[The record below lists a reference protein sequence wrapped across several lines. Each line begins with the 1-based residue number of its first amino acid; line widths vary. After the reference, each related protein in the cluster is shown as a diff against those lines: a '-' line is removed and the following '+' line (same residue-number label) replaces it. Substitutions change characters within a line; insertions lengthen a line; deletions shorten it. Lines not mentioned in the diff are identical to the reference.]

1 MDLANP
7 VAGEEGVAMGDHGK
21 LVAEVER
28 LRGEIKRLEDRF
40 EAKLLYM
47 RFSGVVAATVLFV
60 LILWLPGR

>member
-1 MDLANP
+1 MS
-7 VAGEEGVAMGDHGK
+7 DHGK

-28 LRGEIKRLEDRF
+28 LRSEIKLPEDRF